1 MKRRTINMAM
11 LGGAAA
17 AMLGGVSRVSAQ
29 AKTFITIGTGSTSG
43 LYYPTGVGMAK
54 IINDANIDIRANAR
68 STGAS
73 VYNCRAVGNGE
84 MQMGISQNNIAYYA
98 YNGTGVEAFKDK
110 PVKNLRGLTML
121 YPEVIQ
127 ILARKD
133 ANIKTIADM
142 KGKRIYVGDIGSGTE
157 QDVLNIFA
165 AYGLK
170 LDDLRTAVRGSSGNA
185 VDLLRDHKLD
195 AMFYTVGIGA
205 AAITE
210 AAETVAIDL
219 IQIPADKVEELH
231 KKYPFYTAITI
242 PANTYP
248 KIDHEVSTVTT
259 QAMMVVEAKLADDV
273 VYEFMNTIFGK
284 HLQQFYSDIQN
295 PNLKKYFK
303 VETALQGMPI
313 PVHPGAIKFF
323 KEKGVE
329 VASTLVPRN

>member
-1 MKRRTINMAM
+1 MKRRTINTAM
-11 LGGAAA
+11 LAGAGVAL
-17 AMLGGVSRVSAQ
+17 LGGVNRVSAA

-84 MQMGISQNNIAYYA
+84 MQMGITQNNIAYYA
-98 YNGTGVEAFKDK
+98 YNGTGVEAFKDR

-127 ILARKD
+127 ILVRKD
-133 ANIKTIADM
+133 ANIMSIADM

-165 AYGLK
+165 AYDLK
-170 LDDLRTAVRGSSGNA
+170 LDDLKTAVRGSSGNA
-185 VDLLRDHKLD
+185 VDLLRDNKID

-205 AAITE
+205 SAITE
-210 AAETVAIDL
+210 AAQTVPIDL
-219 IQIPADKVEELH
+219 LQIPAEKVEELH
-231 KKYPFYTAITI
+231 KKFPFYTAITV

-248 KIDHEVSTVTT
+248 KIEHDVSTITT
-259 QAMMVVEAKLADDV
+259 QAMVVVEAKLPEDV
-273 VYEFMNTIFGK
+273 VYEFMNTIFGE
-284 HLQQFYSDIQN
+284 HLQQFYSDVQN

-303 VETALQGMPI
+303 VKTALDGMPI
-313 PVHPGAIKFF
+313 PVHPGSIKFF

-329 VASTLVPRN
+329 VASDLVPNS